1 MAAPQISCLL
11 GSSNL
16 QSVHRF
22 ANCGSR
28 ESANPLRKFLHHPD
42 GLDSRLQNM
51 FFCETCAAVGG
62 RVEPVGRTCAANVGE
77 SELASLSDQG
87 VEGVPNNL
95 PMPD

>member
-1 MAAPQISCLL
+1 MAPGKVQIPPSLAEVSAPP
-11 GSSNL
+11 GWTGL
-16 QSVHRF
+16 Q
-22 ANCGSR
+22 
-28 ESANPLRKFLHHPD
+28 
-42 GLDSRLQNM
+42 LQNM